1 MSNAVKKAGILTLN
15 GYNNYGNRLQNY
27 ATQEVLKEL
36 GFQVETILVDRTD
49 PNSRKLSNRLRKI
62 SSINE
67 LCLFSPLIGL
77 EKKCE
82 YVSINN
88 RNRG

>member
-1 MSNAVKKAGILTLN
+1 MPNTNRDGFENEKNNIKYS
-15 GYNNYGNRLQNY
+15 GYFYDG
-27 ATQEVLKEL
+27 
-36 GFQVETILVDRTD
+36 ETGLY
-49 PNSRKLSNRLRKI
+49 
-62 SSINE
+62 
-67 LCLFSPLIGL
+67 LFSPLIGL

>member
-1 MSNAVKKAGILTLN
+1 MAKGQKYYTEEFRKTIV
-15 GYNNYGNRLQNY
+15 
-27 ATQEVLKEL
+27 EL
-36 GFQVETILVDRTD
+36 Y
-49 PNSRKLSNRLRKI
+49 
-62 SSINE
+62 
-67 LCLFSPLIGL
+67 LFSPLIGL